1 MIFEGTMRWTG
12 EPREFLID
20 LRGIATRDRFQA
32 ELSRHFAI
40 PADHRE
46 LWSALFDAVLYQTG
60 PYRFQFLGWPEFERR
75 MPRYARR
82 LRRLLLDH
90 QALHGEERLAV
101 DYA

>member
-1 MIFEGTMRWTG
+1 MRWTG

-20 LRGIATRDRFQA
+20 LRGIATRDQFHG
-32 ELSRHFAI
+32 ELARHLTM

-46 LWSALFDAVLYQTG
+46 LWGALFNAIAYQTG
-60 PYRFQFLGWPEFERR
+60 PYRLHLVGWADFEGR

-82 LRRLLLDH
+82 LRRFVEDY
-90 QALHGEERLAV
+90 QAVHGEERLAA

>member
-1 MIFEGTMRWTG
+1 MQWTG

-20 LRGIATRDRFQA
+20 LRGIAARDQFHG
-32 ELSRHFAI
+32 ELARHFNI

-46 LWSALFDAVLYQTG
+46 LWGALINAIAYQTG
-60 PYRFQFLGWPEFERR
+60 PYRLRLRLLGWAEFEER

-82 LRRLLLDH
+82 LRRLIEGY
-90 QALHGEERLAV
+90 QAVHGEERLAA